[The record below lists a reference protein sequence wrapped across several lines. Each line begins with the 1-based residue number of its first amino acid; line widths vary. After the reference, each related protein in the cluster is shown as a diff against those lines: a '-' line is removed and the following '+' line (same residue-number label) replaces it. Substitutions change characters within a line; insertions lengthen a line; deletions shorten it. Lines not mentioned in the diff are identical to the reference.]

1 MQNETPFDAPISE
14 QIWDMKY
21 RFKANDGTPIDE
33 TVEGT
38 WTRIA
43 EALAIGEN
51 ESVRDL
57 WAGRFYDALSDW
69 KYLPA
74 GRIIAGAGTG
84 RAVTLFNCLA
94 ADTMILTKEHGLVQI
109 GEIAGMNVN
118 VLDGKGEWVP
128 APINSF
134 GEQPVANVVLTGGYN
149 RRERKTI
156 RATAGHRWIMS
167 DGSEKTTNQLVSGD
181 KLKFVRRKEVEDCQ
195 SYRLG
200 VVHGLIYGDG
210 SLEGTNSEGLRSFRI
225 RLCGDKADLIEF
237 FDSHPNISIT
247 EPPSFDG
254 DPLVRLTG
262 FRLDLKAL
270 PSPISHNVE
279 YLTGFL
285 RGWLAADGSVCARDM
300 KAILSCGEDELVWL
314 RKFGAI
320 SGMEVSFATAQPA
333 KTNLGPRNKPLF
345 NVGFH
350 RWTMIEDD
358 FLLAK
363 HRANFVASEPGW
375 EISEIGACEDS
386 EQVYCP
392 RVFSTDSV
400 QLDLGIH
407 TGNCYVM
414 GTIPD
419 SMDGIFSMLREAAL
433 TMQQGGG
440 IGYDFST
447 LRPKGALVEKLG
459 ADASGPLTFM
469 DCWDAMCRTVMSA
482 GSRRG
487 AMMGTMR
494 CDHPDIEQF
503 IEAKKDASRFRMFNL
518 SVLVTDA
525 FMEAVAEDADWRLHF
540 ENRRGETTVERT
552 VKARYLW
559 DKIMRSTYDSAE
571 PGVIFIDRIN
581 QTNNLNYIEK
591 IAATNPC
598 GEQPLPPYGA
608 CLLGSINLAR
618 LIHNA
623 YEKNAGLDHLKLEEL
638 VATAVR
644 MMDNVI
650 DVSNFP
656 LPQQQEEARNKR
668 RIGLGVTGLADALIM
683 CGLRYGSPEAVSRT
697 EKWLHIIAIAAYKA
711 SVELAKE
718 KGAFPVFDADGY
730 LAEGTFAS
738 TLPSELKDDI
748 RKYGIRN
755 SHLTS
760 IAPTGTISLYAGN
773 VSSGI
778 EPIFAASYT
787 RKVLQPDGSKTEERV
802 TDYALTI
809 WERHQAAKTRLTK
822 EPSDPGLPPNF
833 VTAQDLSPHD
843 HLVMQAAAQTYIDSS
858 ISKTINLPEDIG
870 FEDFEAVYTYAYYHG
885 CKGCTTYRPNE
896 ITGSVLSVDEKP
908 KEAPEDAY
916 KAVADTIAEAAL
928 SERPETLPACVYK
941 VKMGGDPAFYVTVS
955 DITENGQR
963 RPFEVFINT
972 KNPEHIAWTTALTR
986 TISAIFRRPHDSS
999 FIVEELKNVFDP
1011 KGGGFWKNQYR
1022 PSVVAAIGQVIED
1035 HMREIGYGNFGERKV
1050 SMPAVMA
1057 APYGGTEVLKATC
1070 PQCFS
1075 TNMKHEAGCTQCL
1088 DCGHSK
1094 CG

>member
-74 GRIIAGAGTG
+74 GRIISGAGTG
-84 RAVTLFNCLA
+84 RAVTLFNCLSGE
-94 ADTMILTKEHGLVQI
+94 TLIPTVEYGVVPI
-109 GEIAGMNVN
+109 SEIAGETVH
-118 VLDGKGEWVP
+118 VLDGNGHWIES
-128 APINSF
+128 PINSF
-134 GEQPVANVVLTGGYN
+134 GDQSVAPVYLRGGYN
-149 RRERKTI
+149 GRERKII
-156 RATAGHRWIMS
+156 RATAGHRWILEN
-167 DGSEKTTNQLVSGD
+167 GTEVTTNQLTAGHQ
-181 KLKFVRRKEVEDCQ
+181 LKQVRRKSLKGALD
-195 SYRLG
+195 YAKG
-200 VVHGLIYGDG
+200 VQHGIIYGDG
-210 SLEGTNSEGLRSFRI
+210 SFERKDSEGFSTFRV
-225 RLCGDKADLIEF
+225 RLCGDKAASLTIF
-237 FDSHPNISIT
+237 FDGHAKT
-247 EPPSFDG
+247 FPPSYEG
-254 DPLVRLTG
+254 DALIRMTG
-262 FRLDLKAL
+262 IKADLKAL
-270 PSPISHNVE
+270 PENGKGEAYIS
-279 YLTGFL
+279 GFL
-285 RGWLAADGSVCARDM
+285 HGWLATDGCVSRGQPL
-300 KAILSCGEDELVWL
+300 LSCGAEELEWV
-314 RKFGAI
+314 RRYGPIA
-320 SGMEVSFATAQPA
+320 GMEVSSASRLTDE
-333 KTNLGPRNKPLF
+333 TNYGPRQKSLF
-345 NVGFH
+345 NVKFH
-350 RWTMIEDD
+350 RATMIPQD
-358 FLLAK
+358 FLLEK
-363 HRANFVASEPGW
+363 HRESFGETPNYPWVIESIGPYGEP
-375 EISEIGACEDS
+375 EP
-386 EQVYCP
+386 VYCP
-392 RVFSTDSV
+392 RVVTTDSV

-407 TGNCYVM
+407 TGQCYVM

-525 FMEAVAEDADWRLHF
+525 FMEAVSEDADWRLHF

-581 QTNNLNYIEK
+581 NANNLNNIEK
-591 IAATNPC
+591 NAATNPC

-738 TLPSELKDDI
+738 TLPPELKDDI

-802 TDYALTI
+802 TDYALTV
-809 WERHQAAKTRLTK
+809 WERKARDEGYVLNA
-822 EPSDPGLPPNF
+822 ENPAPPNF

-908 KEAPEDAY
+908 KVIEVEANAHEWDA
-916 KAVADTIAEAAL
+916 KAAEEYYGWTL

-1050 SMPAVMA
+1050 SMPAAMA
-1057 APYGGTEVLKATC
+1057 APYGDTEVLKATC

>member
-84 RAVTLFNCLA
+84 RAVTLF
-94 ADTMILTKEHGLVQI
+94 
-109 GEIAGMNVN
+109 
-118 VLDGKGEWVP
+118 
-128 APINSF
+128 
-134 GEQPVANVVLTGGYN
+134 
-149 RRERKTI
+149 
-156 RATAGHRWIMS
+156 
-167 DGSEKTTNQLVSGD
+167 
-181 KLKFVRRKEVEDCQ
+181 
-195 SYRLG
+195 
-200 VVHGLIYGDG
+200 
-210 SLEGTNSEGLRSFRI
+210 
-225 RLCGDKADLIEF
+225 
-237 FDSHPNISIT
+237 
-247 EPPSFDG
+247 
-254 DPLVRLTG
+254 
-262 FRLDLKAL
+262 
-270 PSPISHNVE
+270 
-279 YLTGFL
+279 
-285 RGWLAADGSVCARDM
+285 
-300 KAILSCGEDELVWL
+300 
-314 RKFGAI
+314 
-320 SGMEVSFATAQPA
+320 
-333 KTNLGPRNKPLF
+333 
-345 NVGFH
+345 
-350 RWTMIEDD
+350 
-358 FLLAK
+358 
-363 HRANFVASEPGW
+363 
-375 EISEIGACEDS
+375 
-386 EQVYCP
+386 
-392 RVFSTDSV
+392 
-400 QLDLGIH
+400 
-407 TGNCYVM
+407 NCYVM

-802 TDYALTI
+802 TDYALTV

-908 KEAPEDAY
+908 KEATEDVY
-916 KAVADTIAEAAL
+916 KTVADTIAEAAL

-1035 HMREIGYGNFGERKV
+1035 HMREIGYGNFGDRKV
-1050 SMPAVMA
+1050 SVPAVMS
-1057 APYGGTEVLKATC
+1057 APYDSTEVLKATC

-1075 TNMKHEAGCTQCL
+1075 TNMKREAGCTQCL

>member
-84 RAVTLFNCLA
+84 RAVTLF
-94 ADTMILTKEHGLVQI
+94 
-109 GEIAGMNVN
+109 
-118 VLDGKGEWVP
+118 
-128 APINSF
+128 
-134 GEQPVANVVLTGGYN
+134 
-149 RRERKTI
+149 
-156 RATAGHRWIMS
+156 
-167 DGSEKTTNQLVSGD
+167 
-181 KLKFVRRKEVEDCQ
+181 
-195 SYRLG
+195 
-200 VVHGLIYGDG
+200 
-210 SLEGTNSEGLRSFRI
+210 
-225 RLCGDKADLIEF
+225 
-237 FDSHPNISIT
+237 
-247 EPPSFDG
+247 
-254 DPLVRLTG
+254 
-262 FRLDLKAL
+262 
-270 PSPISHNVE
+270 
-279 YLTGFL
+279 
-285 RGWLAADGSVCARDM
+285 
-300 KAILSCGEDELVWL
+300 
-314 RKFGAI
+314 
-320 SGMEVSFATAQPA
+320 
-333 KTNLGPRNKPLF
+333 
-345 NVGFH
+345 
-350 RWTMIEDD
+350 
-358 FLLAK
+358 
-363 HRANFVASEPGW
+363 
-375 EISEIGACEDS
+375 
-386 EQVYCP
+386 
-392 RVFSTDSV
+392 
-400 QLDLGIH
+400 
-407 TGNCYVM
+407 NCYVM

-738 TLPSELKDDI
+738 TLPPELKDDI

-802 TDYALTI
+802 TDYALTV
-809 WERHQAAKTRLTK
+809 WERKARDEGYVLNA
-822 EPSDPGLPPNF
+822 ENPFPPNF
-833 VTAQDLSPHD
+833 VTAQDLSPQD

-908 KEAPEDAY
+908 KEATEDVY
-916 KAVADTIAEAAL
+916 KTVADTIAEAAL

-1050 SMPAVMA
+1050 SMPAAMT
-1057 APYGGTEVLKATC
+1057 APYGDTEVLKATC